1 MRKIFIGADHNGFA
15 LKEKLK
21 ARLAGKN
28 VIVKDEGNAVLDG
41 NDDYP
46 DYALRVARNVSRGK
60 GEGILIC
67 GSGHGMAIA
76 ANKLKGVRA
85 AVVHSASEA
94 KKAREHD
101 FINVLCLSG
110 STTMREA
117 VKIADAWL
125 SARFSSEGRHKRR
138 IEKIRRMEKP
148 WSALFLR

>member
-21 ARLAGKN
+21 ARLAKKN
-28 VIVKDEGNAVLDG
+28 VVVSDEGNTRLVKD
-41 NDDYP
+41 DDYP

-76 ANKLKGVRA
+76 ANKLKGIRA
-85 AVVHSASEA
+85 AVVHSPDEA
-94 KKAREHD
+94 AKAREHD
-101 FINVLCLSG
+101 FINVLCLPS
-110 STTMREA
+110 SARKAEA
-117 VKIADAWL
+117 IVDAWL
-125 SARFSSEGRHKRR
+125 SSSFSGEPKHTRR
-138 IEKIRRMEKP
+138 IEKIKRMEKP